1 VFGNKE
7 PIMRCVVVVGVLVA
21 LGAFDS
27 QISGQQAKGSDR
39 KASVEKIA
47 FGKTQDGTPVDLYM
61 LTNANGLRA
70 KVITYGA
77 ILTELHVPDRNGK
90 LDDVVL
96 GFDNLESY
104 LKGHPLFGAVVGR
117 VANRIGGAKFTLDGQ
132 EYKLAANN
140 GRNSIHGGRRG
151 FDKVV
156 WQGEPVAA
164 QDGVAI
170 KLSYR
175 SSDGEEGFPG
185 NLSVALTYTLTNQ
198 NELRLD
204 YTATTDKP
212 TPVNLTNHSYFN
224 LAGAGSAGDVLGHEL
239 MLAADQYTPADNELI
254 PTGEI
259 KPVAGTPLDFT
270 KPTPIGARIE
280 QLRERPYG
288 GYDHNYVLNSG
299 GKALALGARVY
310 EPKTGRVMEMSTTQ
324 PGVQLF
330 TANGMSGKLK
340 GKGGAAYPRHGG
352 FCLETQHFPD
362 SVNKPNFPSVIL
374 RPGVT
379 YRQTTVFKFSTK

>member
-1 VFGNKE
+1 
-7 PIMRCVVVVGVLVA
+7 M
-21 LGAFDS
+21 
-27 QISGQQAKGSDR
+27 
-39 KASVEKIA
+39 
-47 FGKTQDGTPVDLYM
+47 
-61 LTNANGLRA
+61 
-70 KVITYGA
+70 
-77 ILTELHVPDRNGK
+77 HVPDRNGK